1 MGPATVNRLSR
12 PIIITLD
19 SFGLSH
25 SAAVR
30 NLKDYIS
37 EEGKTKRQ
45 MEATI
50 SAGLTAKG
58 IPLQDNYCDCG
69 LYVVGYVKKFLE
81 DPATFVRKI
90 LQKEMDEKAD
100 WPEFSASNMRAEIRD
115 ILQDEYEMQK
125 RKRAGPDKDNVSR
138 REAKGPTAGYK
149 ARQIQQPASE
159 EPIQKQ
165 CDANRNRKFNSKWP
179 APEDSSIPVGGGSRK
194 TTPFSDAGLSDGRDA
209 SEFRDT
215 DNDMLDKPGDTV
227 ECARP
232 EEDVECVR
240 HTESPD
246 AWSQHQSWLDQL
258 TSSASLA

>member
-115 ILQDEYEMQK
+115 ILQDEYQMQK

-138 REAKGPTAGYK
+138 REAKGNTAGSK
-149 ARQIQQPASE
+149 ARQIEQPPSE
-159 EPIQKQ
+159 ERIQKQ
-165 CDANRNRKFNSKWP
+165 CDAYRNRKFNSESP
-179 APEDSSIPVGGGSRK
+179 APEHHSIPVRGSRK
-194 TTPFSDAGLSDGRDA
+194 TPPFSDAGLSDGRDA
-209 SEFRDT
+209 SDFRDA
-215 DNDMLDKPGDTV
+215 DKDMLDKPGDIV
-227 ECARP
+227 ECTIP

-246 AWSQHQSWLDQL
+246 VSSQHQSWRDQL